1 MIPKSEYRF
10 SDRIMRQEAMRQEAM
25 RQEAMREDKKA

>member
-25 RQEAMREDKKA
+25 REDKKA